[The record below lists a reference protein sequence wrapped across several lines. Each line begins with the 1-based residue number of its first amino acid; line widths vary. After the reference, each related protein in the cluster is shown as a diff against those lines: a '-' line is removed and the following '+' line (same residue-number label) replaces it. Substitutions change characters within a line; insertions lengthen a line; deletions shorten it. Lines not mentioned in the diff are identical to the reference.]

1 MVRAVGRKKEE
12 GRGKREGATI
22 AMVSEIK
29 NVLNVGRGC
38 GALVIYNCMS
48 FWRSLGVRVGPGF
61 QGILQQS

>member
-1 MVRAVGRKKEE
+1 
-12 GRGKREGATI
+12 
-22 AMVSEIK
+22 MVSEIK